1 MPWPVYR
8 DLARHCWDER
18 ATRCR
23 QSAFEGEGI
32 LIEELPHWIG
42 YGEHQMAL
50 DPLERY
56 AHLAIGEN
64 HYCRYPPG
72 ARWDFEWMRDVG
84 QHALFARYLDY
95 DWADEVLHSQFG
107 RRWVVGHG
115 CDDDVR
121 RAEAIEDMTDQ
132 RRREFY
138 GGGEQHPDQLAP
150 AAADVAARS
159 DAT

>member
-1 MPWPVYR
+1 
-8 DLARHCWDER
+8 
-18 ATRCR
+18 
-23 QSAFEGEGI
+23 
-32 LIEELPHWIG
+32 
-42 YGEHQMAL
+42 MAL

-72 ARWDFEWMRDVG
+72 ARCDFEWMRDVG
-84 QHALFARYLDY
+84 QHALFARYLDF
-95 DWADEVLHSQFG
+95 DWADEVLHSQIG
-107 RRWVVGHG
+107 RRWVVRHA

-121 RAEAIEDMTDQ
+121 RAEAIKEMTDR

-138 GGGEQHPDQLAP
+138 ERWERSNPDLLAP
-150 AAADVAARS
+150 ERAAEVAARS